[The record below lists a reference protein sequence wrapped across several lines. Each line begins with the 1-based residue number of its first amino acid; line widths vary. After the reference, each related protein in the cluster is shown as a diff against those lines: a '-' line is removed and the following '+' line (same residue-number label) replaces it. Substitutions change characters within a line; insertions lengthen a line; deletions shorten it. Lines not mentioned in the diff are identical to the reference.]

1 METKWIWAAMTLLL
15 GVFAAFGV
23 GVAPAAPLGSITEY
37 TGGTPCSVAP
47 LASVC
52 SGSLY
57 AGGSPRSIAAGPD
70 GNLWFNDQ
78 GATVKAIGRITPEGT
93 ITEFSGGSRCS
104 SSAPVLP
111 VCSGSLYAGSKP
123 GDVVGGP
130 DGNLW
135 FADKGT
141 IPAIGEITQSGTI
154 TEFSTGGLGAGPHG
168 IAVGADGNVWFTDDS
183 TPAIGRITPGGVIT
197 DFQAGLNP
205 GSKPAGIAEGPDGN
219 LWFADQGMI
228 KAIGMITPAGVIT
241 EFPLPSSSLPAD
253 IAAGSDGSLWFT
265 DQGTTR
271 AIGRIT
277 TTGTVTEFS
286 SGLNAG
292 SVPNGIAAGA
302 DGNVWFVDKGT
313 TPAIGE
319 ITPSGAITEFTIAV
333 PGSSPRGIA
342 TGPDGN
348 LWFSDDAT
356 SAAIGQ
362 FGVGAPAASVTAPV
376 VTGSGGEGIPQTC
389 GGDVWSSWAGEQPSR
404 SAFGYDGYEWLLD
417 GSPIA
422 GADGTSYTPTIGD
435 IGHELSCKATVTYT
449 LFPVTVASTS
459 AAVTVADLTPPV
471 LSLPAPI
478 MVGATDPHGATVSYS
493 ASATDNVDSSP
504 VVSCTPTS
512 GSTFPIGT
520 TTVNC
525 TAADAS
531 GNVAHGSFTVQV
543 EGAAAQLA
551 DLDAAVEGV
560 GPGDI
565 LALTVSG
572 AQSQLAHGHPG
583 AACLT
588 LALFKLDVRLFT
600 LLHLISAPQSASF
613 IAQADTIGRVL
624 GC

>member
-15 GVFAAFGV
+15 GVFAACGV
-23 GVAPAAPLGSITEY
+23 GFARAAPLGSITEY

-47 LASVC
+47 LAPVC

-57 AGGSPRSIAAGPD
+57 AGGSPGRSRSVRTATSGSTTRVPRSRRSGGSRRRERSPSSAEVPVAAARRRFCLCAAAACMRAASRATRRGP
-70 GNLWFNDQ
+70 GRQPLVRGQ
-78 GATVKAIGRITPEGT
+78 GTNPAIGRITP
-93 ITEFSGGSRCS
+93 
-104 SSAPVLP
+104 
-111 VCSGSLYAGSKP
+111 
-123 GDVVGGP
+123 
-130 DGNLW
+130 
-135 FADKGT
+135 
-141 IPAIGEITQSGTI
+141 SGTI
-154 TEFSTGGLGAGPHG
+154 TEFSSRLGAAAGPHG
-168 IAVGADGNVWFTDDS
+168 DRGGPGRQPLVHRRAAHRRSAGS
-183 TPAIGRITPGGVIT
+183 RRPASITE
-197 DFQAGLNP
+197 FQAGLTA
-205 GSKPAGIAEGPDGN
+205 GSKPCRHHGGPGR
-219 LWFADQGMI
+219 Q
-228 KAIGMITPAGVIT
+228 
-241 EFPLPSSSLPAD
+241 PLVRRQRQTKRSGGSTHRRRDHRVHRWPHRSSHPGRHRGGPGRQPLVHRPGHD
-253 IAAGSDGSLWFT
+253 T
-265 DQGTTR
+265 

-286 SGLNAG
+286 SGSERRQRPERDHGGPGRQPLVHRQRHHAG
-292 SVPNGIAAGA
+292 
-302 DGNVWFVDKGT
+302 DR
-313 TPAIGE
+313 E
-319 ITPSGAITEFTIAV
+319 ITPSGTITEFTITA

-389 GGDVWSSWAGEQPSR
+389 GGDVWSSWAGEQPSH
-404 SAFGYDGYEWLLD
+404 SAFGYDGYQWLVD

-422 GADGTSYTPTIGD
+422 GAGGTSYTPTIGD
-435 IGHELSCKATVTYT
+435 IGHELSCKAAVTYT

-471 LSLPAPI
+471 LSRPAPI

-493 ASATDNVDSSP
+493 ASATDNVDPSP

-525 TAADAS
+525 TATDAS

-565 LALTVSG
+565 LALTVAG
-572 AQSQLAHGHPG
+572 AQSSSRTVIPG
-583 AACLT
+583 PPA
-588 LALFKLDVRLFT
+588 
-600 LLHLISAPQSASF
+600 
-613 IAQADTIGRVL
+613 
-624 GC
+624 